1 MKIDW
6 ISFGMGAA
14 VGGAAFGVGTYLYL
28 NSKADE
34 IEEESFES
42 ENPQYDKTH
51 YVYLPV
57 PYKDYENIVDGYS
70 TESDDDDIEPDRNP
84 EIETID
90 LEPEQEKEVNA
101 VAKDF
106 ITYMEEEVGVNP
118 KEDGFKEPY
127 VISYGEFENENPQ
140 YDKIHLAYFPAYGI
154 LITDEEEI
162 VDSPTRMIGRNV
174 IDFIDEA
181 AEHGGFDMK
190 ENPLVYV
197 RNDGWGTD
205 YEVELRTKL
214 QASGWL
220 RDYME
225 GLDA

>member
-6 ISFGMGAA
+6 ISFGIGVA

-28 NSKADE
+28 KSVDDE
-34 IEEESFES
+34 DMYEPFES
-42 ENPQYDKTH
+42 EEREL
-51 YVYLPV
+51 LP
-57 PYKDYENIVDGYS
+57 YRDYENIADGYF
-70 TESDDDDIEPDRNP
+70 TESDDDDVDDDIEPDRNP

-90 LEPEQEKEVNA
+90 LEPEQEEGVNT
-101 VAKDF
+101 VTKDF
-106 ITYMEEEVGVNP
+106 ITYMEEEVGINP

-140 YDKIHLAYFPAYGI
+140 YDKIHLVYFPVHGI
-154 LITDEEEI
+154 LVTDEEEI

-181 AEHGGFDMK
+181 YAHGGFDMTG
-190 ENPLVYV
+190 NPLVHV
-197 RNDGWGTD
+197 RNDGWGAD